1 MSDAGKNV
9 ILGKE
14 WFFGA
19 SLKVGL
25 VQGFMLAISLFTLA
39 SIVFTGELEPFVL
52 NGTAMFYVGTAIL
65 CVFLAILGKFPAPVA
80 TIPIPVV
87 LMMIAITQSLDL
99 EGRDLYLTSVISIIG
114 CTFLSGLLF
123 LGIGYFRAASYFRF
137 VPFTVSAGVLAG
149 SGILVLL
156 IALDLAGLD
165 WRPSSWEALIAPMAF
180 WTATLSVLLGVVF
193 IVVAKVW
200 RLFWVLPALFATFCV
215 LFQIGLKLL
224 GISIDEAR
232 AGGLFLTID
241 SSGTLWPTY
250 GLVDLSSADWG
261 AVIGQVWNATV
272 LFVILLIL
280 TVVSFSQ
287 VELGARME
295 FDWNREFKLHG
306 AANLLSGF
314 GGGVPGATVAS
325 ASLQN
330 SALRANTPA
339 TSVVMAI
346 VLLAVVALGSDIL
359 RLVPLPVISAFLISI
374 AVPLITEWLFNSRKR
389 LQRTEFGMLLL
400 ICVTIVVVGFFEAI
414 VLGLILSL
422 VFLIVRFSSVP
433 LIKSSVTLRDRSSHK
448 IRSIP
453 DQTILKVYGSR
464 AQIYQLQGYVFYGS
478 AHTLRNRL
486 LESLNGGVNPLCV
499 MIDFKE
505 VSGFDLSAL
514 DSFRSFIQRA
524 NAQNVQIVLC
534 STTDRLAQEIR
545 RDFPSALMEKVT
557 WAESEEDALIQVE
570 DVLLANYE
578 SDVSNDPDLKNLV
591 RLSTNSE
598 LTQYLDRQIRFEN
611 LVVDLNNWSETVDY
625 EDKGAISTRGDS
637 PKGLQLLIAGKAS
650 VLADDGS
657 KIFECG
663 AGSVIESAS
672 AIEEAESMVSIN
684 AEGACQ
690 TLLIT
695 PTALARLD
703 AEDNE
708 LALRL
713 YKYVM
718 SEKAAI
724 S

>member
-1 MSDAGKNV
+1 MSDTRKTV

-14 WFFGA
+14 WLFGA
-19 SLKVGL
+19 GLKVGL
-25 VQGFMLAISLFTLA
+25 VQGFTLAISLFALA

-52 NGTAMFYVGTAIL
+52 NGTTMFYVGTAIL

-80 TIPIPVV
+80 TTPIPVALV
-87 LMMIAITQSLDL
+87 MIAITQSLELD
-99 EGRDLYLTSVISIIG
+99 GRDLYLTSVISIVG

-123 LGIGYFRAASYFRF
+123 LGIGYVRAASFFRF
-137 VPFTVSAGVLAG
+137 IPFTISAGVLAG

-156 IALDLAGLD
+156 MALNLAGLD
-165 WRPSSWEALIAPMAF
+165 WRPSSWEKLIEPMAF
-180 WTATLSVLLGVVF
+180 WNATLSVLLGVVF

-200 RLFWVLPALFATFCV
+200 RLFWVLPALFVAFCV
-215 LFQIGLKLL
+215 LFHIGLKLL

-232 AGGLFLTID
+232 AGGLFFSID
-241 SSGTLWPTY
+241 WSGALWPTY
-250 GLVDLSSADWG
+250 GFEDLSSVDWG
-261 AVIGQVWNATV
+261 AVFGQVSNAMV

-280 TVVSFSQ
+280 TVVNFSQ
-287 VELGARME
+287 VELGAKTG
-295 FDWNREFKLHG
+295 FDWDREFKLHG
-306 AANLLSGF
+306 TANLLSGL

-330 SALRANTPA
+330 IALRANTPA

-346 VLLAVVALGSDIL
+346 VLLAVVLLGSDVL
-359 RLVPLPVISAFLISI
+359 KLVPLPATSAFLISI
-374 AVPLITEWLFNSRKR
+374 AVPLITEWLINSRKR
-389 LQRTEFGMLLL
+389 LQPTEFGMLLL
-400 ICVTIVVVGFFEAI
+400 ICVTILVVGFLEAI

-433 LIKSSVTLRDRSSHK
+433 LIKSSSTLRDRSSHK

-464 AQIYQLQGYVFYGS
+464 AQVYQLQGYVFFGS
-478 AHTLRNRL
+478 AHTLTKRL
-486 LESLNGGVNPLCV
+486 IESLNSDVNPSCV
-499 MIDFKE
+499 MIDFEE

-524 NAQNVQIVLC
+524 SAQNVQIVLC

-545 RDFPSALMEKVT
+545 EDFPSALMKNVT
-557 WAESEEDALIQVE
+557 WAESEEDALIKVE
-570 DVLLANYE
+570 DVLLTNYE
-578 SDVSNDPDLKNLV
+578 NDVSSDPDLKNLV

-598 LTQYLDRQIRFEN
+598 LTQYLDRQIHFEN

-637 PKGLQLLIAGKAS
+637 PRGLQLLIAGKAS

-657 KIFECG
+657 TIFECG

-695 PTALARLD
+695 PAALARLD
-703 AEDNE
+703 AENNE

-718 SEKAAI
+718 SEKAAV